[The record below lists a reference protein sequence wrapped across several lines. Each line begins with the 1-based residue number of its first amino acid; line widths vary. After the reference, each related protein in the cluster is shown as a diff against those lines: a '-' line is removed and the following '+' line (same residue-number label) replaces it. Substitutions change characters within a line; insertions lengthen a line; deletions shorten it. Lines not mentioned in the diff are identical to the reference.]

1 MKTINKKLYIIILAI
16 ITIFVVGCKEDKLE
30 PLEHNSTP
38 PGPVTNIS
46 IKNQPAQA
54 TITYTLPKDQDLL
67 YVKAVYPLKSGVIR
81 EVKASYYTNTMVL
94 DGFADTEIHDVKI
107 YAVNRS
113 EVESEPVT
121 IQIQPLESPIWDVF
135 NTMEILPDFAGVK
148 VTATNPF
155 KADVTIEVIR
165 PDSLGRWGK
174 FGDDIYTSVEKISK
188 TTRGLDTIPQLFGAT
203 VRDRFM
209 NYTDTIYATISPFFE
224 EALDKGKFRE
234 IRLPGDAEIQSASP
248 GIHMIWNN
256 DSWWN
261 QSQRLMTTTDNTNPQ
276 WVTFDTGQNA
286 KLSRFKIYNYAE
298 WMGGGSKPSLFYYRG
313 QMRYFE
319 LWGTMEYTLDGSFDS
334 WTLLGTYEV
343 TKPSGLPYGEQSTED
358 WDKGEA
364 GFEFDIDT
372 SAPKVRYLRIKN
384 NENWEG
390 STWLDIVEIN
400 IYGDTRK

>member
-1 MKTINKKLYIIILAI
+1 M
-16 ITIFVVGCKEDKLE
+16 VGCKEDKLA
-30 PLEHNSTP
+30 PLEGNTTP
-38 PGPVTNIS
+38 PGVVTNIS

-67 YVKAVYPLKSGVIR
+67 YVKAVYPLRSGAIR
-81 EVKASYYTNTMVL
+81 EVKASYYTNTMIL
-94 DGFADTEIHDVKI
+94 DGFADTDVHDVKI

-113 EVESEPVT
+113 EVASEPVT

-135 NTMEILPDFAGVK
+135 NTLEIHPDFAGVRI
-148 VTATNPF
+148 TAENPF
-155 KADVTIEVIR
+155 KANVTIEIIR
-165 PDSLGRWGK
+165 PDSLGRWETLLP
-174 FGDDIYTSVEKISK
+174 FIYTSEGQISK

-209 NYTDTIYATISPFFE
+209 NYTDTIYATINPFFE

-234 IRLPGDAEIQSASP
+234 VRLPGDAEIQKASP
-248 GIHMIWNN
+248 GIHKIWDG

-261 QSQRLMTTTDNTNPQ
+261 QSQRLMTTTTDSNPQ
-276 WVTFDTGQNA
+276 WITFDTGQEA
-286 KLSRFKIYNYAE
+286 KLSRFKLFNYAE
-298 WMGGGSKPSLFYYRG
+298 WMGQQGASLFYYRG
-313 QMRYFE
+313 QMRHFE
-319 LWGTMEYTLDGSFDS
+319 LWGTTKYTLDGSFDS

-358 WDKGEA
+358 WAKGEA

-372 SAPKVRYLRIKN
+372 DAPKVRYLRIKN
-384 NENWEG
+384 NQNWEG
-390 STWLDIVEIN
+390 STWLDIIEVN